1 MVKGGGGGGGGGGWA
16 VFLGNIETSMDT
28 LCAELDVP
36 VVVIWWEATIAVVTN
51 RSRY

>member
-1 MVKGGGGGGGGGGWA
+1 MVPCMTHTYIFNSQHDLC
-16 VFLGNIETSMDT
+16 VQE
-28 LCAELDVP
+28 CAELDVP